1 MTKITEIANE
11 FVGNLATNSNS
22 DPAQAIK
29 EIIMKLILIA
39 TELAY
44 YLFLIGIL
52 ISGAMYLFAGGDED
66 NIAKAKKNFVW
77 VITGFAIAVFAFSI
91 TSFITSQLT
100 GLDGLTATSNAFSAI
115 TAKIFSIVTMV
126 AGAGFLLMLLFGGFR
141 YMVSGGI
148 EENTHKAK
156 MQMVQSGIGLVLVIF
171 SYSIGMLIINLIT
184 RI

>member
-1 MTKITEIANE
+1 MTKITEIAND

-66 NIAKAKKNFVW
+66 NIAKA
-77 VITGFAIAVFAFSI
+77 
-91 TSFITSQLT
+91 
-100 GLDGLTATSNAFSAI
+100 
-115 TAKIFSIVTMV
+115 
-126 AGAGFLLMLLFGGFR
+126 
-141 YMVSGGI
+141 
-148 EENTHKAK
+148 
-156 MQMVQSGIGLVLVIF
+156 
-171 SYSIGMLIINLIT
+171 
-184 RI
+184 